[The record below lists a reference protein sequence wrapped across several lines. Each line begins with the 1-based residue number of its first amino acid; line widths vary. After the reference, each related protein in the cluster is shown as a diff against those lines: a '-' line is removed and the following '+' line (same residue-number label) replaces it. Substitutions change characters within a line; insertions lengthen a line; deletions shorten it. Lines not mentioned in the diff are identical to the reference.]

1 MFVRV
6 DRVKCLSNG
15 QCAAVA
21 PGTFQLSSAGELGY
35 TPAPNDRDTNM
46 QLERAARLCPT
57 AAITLERETQY
68 PDTGPDSE
76 SIDASMERAE
86 GML

>member
-21 PGTFQLSSAGELGY
+21 PSVFELSTVGQLEYIS
-35 TPAPNDRDTNM
+35 TPISEDTDM

-57 AAITLERETQY
+57 AAITLDRDAATTNTAQK
-68 PDTGPDSE
+68 SE
-76 SIDASMERAE
+76 GIS
-86 GML
+86 

>member
-1 MFVRV
+1 MRVRV

-21 PGTFQLSSAGELGY
+21 PGVFELSTVGQLEY
-35 TPAPNDRDTNM
+35 TSTPISEDTDM

-57 AAITLERETQY
+57 AAITLDR
-68 PDTGPDSE
+68 
-76 SIDASMERAE
+76 DATTKTAQKPE
-86 GML
+86 GIS